1 VNATA
6 SHHPAGPETDQHGTD
21 QHGTHQHSAGPS
33 GPGSVVLE
41 LGAGIGALILE
52 TPPSL
57 HGHEIEISPSAPGP
71 RTHSLVRE
79 RRTAVGVSYAAVYP
93 VLPAGD
99 YIVWREDGLP
109 AGRVTVHGGQAD
121 RFRWPEVTPASPG

>member
-6 SHHPAGPETDQHGTD
+6 SHHTAGPGTD
-21 QHGTHQHSAGPS
+21 EPETGHQHNAAPS

-52 TPPSL
+52 APPAL
-57 HGHEIEISPSAPGP
+57 HGHEIEISPSAAGP

-79 RRTAVGVSYAAVYP
+79 RRTAAGVSYAAVYP

-109 AGRVTVHGGQAD
+109 AGRVTVHGGQAG